1 MAEGLKYDPSKSLIL
16 FDLDGT
22 LTNPKLGIT
31 SGVQHALQKL
41 GIEAPSPDE
50 LEFFI
55 GPPMRQTFRQAYNL
69 PDDQIDKAVQ
79 YYREY
84 YDPVGWRQNE
94 VYSGIP
100 ETLAALRDAGFRLG
114 LATSKPTVFAERI
127 LAHFGLLDLFS
138 VLAGS
143 NLDGT
148 REDKADV
155 IRYALTEAGFDLDAE
170 EGRGGRSEE
179 PSVELTTERPTERP
193 GDLQAES
200 SVERPGEL
208 LVTMV
213 GDRKYD
219 IIGAKELGLRS
230 VGVTYGFGS
239 REELES
245 AGADA
250 IVDRPEELVSVLL
263 HTRLNK

>member
-1 MAEGLKYDPSKSLIL
+1 MAEAPDHTATQSLIL

-31 SGVQHALQKL
+31 SGVHHALEKL
-41 GIEAPSPDE
+41 GIEAPSADE

-55 GPPMRQTFRQAYNL
+55 GPPMRLMFKQTYGLAEQEVDQA
-69 PDDQIDKAVQ
+69 VE

-84 YDPVGWRQNE
+84 YDPIGWRQNE
-94 VYSGIP
+94 VYEGIP
-100 ETLAALRDAGFRLG
+100 EALKALGTAGFKLG
-114 LATSKPTVFAERI
+114 LATSKPTVFAQRI
-127 LAHFGLLDLFS
+127 LDHFGLRDEFS

-148 REDKADV
+148 REDKAEV
-155 IRYALTEAGFDLDAE
+155 IRYALAEAGFDIGSDSSDVLV
-170 EGRGGRSEE
+170 E
-179 PSVELTTERPTERP
+179 PQVVNRAAFP
-193 GDLQAES
+193 
-200 SVERPGEL
+200 
-208 LVTMV
+208 VTMV

-219 IIGAKELGLRS
+219 IIGAKRLGLRS

-245 AGADA
+245 AGADV
-250 IVDRPEELVSVLL
+250 IIDRPNQLVEALL
-263 HTRLNK
+263 PAHQADDR